1 MAETCWMLIYMEH
14 LLYFCRVFLCFIP
27 CLFMSRCKDMVH
39 YCPECKREIGRFNRD
54 RFRPFKPTPSTNSA
68 ASTFVPEIS
77 YSGKSKDST
86 DDDKAK
92 DAWVHCIATGTTFTF
107 YSHIFYIISHFPTCT
122 ASLYYNKVIK
132 ILLTF
137 KRWWYLWKNMLNVH
151 RFSCLYIKLFS
162 INRLVG
168 VYNIGRLRIWAINM
182 SILYIKIYSCFS
194 TVLYIFMIF
203 LCFTDIN

>member
-1 MAETCWMLIYMEH
+1 MYDMPATSLIYPAIWYQGRDRYGVPLGDGYGFSPTGRRLKPCKVKIPGVKFGDTPVRVNCPSCKHDIVTVAIEEDGDCTLS
-14 LLYFCRVFLCFIP
+14 LLSIAMVFLCFIP

-92 DAWVHCIATGTTFTF
+92 DA
-107 YSHIFYIISHFPTCT
+107 
-122 ASLYYNKVIK
+122 
-132 ILLTF
+132 
-137 KRWWYLWKNMLNVH
+137 
-151 RFSCLYIKLFS
+151 
-162 INRLVG
+162 
-168 VYNIGRLRIWAINM
+168 
-182 SILYIKIYSCFS
+182 
-194 TVLYIFMIF
+194 
-203 LCFTDIN
+203 